1 MSTKTRKIISWSL
14 VAVVASLFLMSASMK
29 FKQDEATLNMAAA
42 YGIDATTYLLI
53 GIIEVASLVL
63 FIIPRT
69 GILGTLLL
77 ASYMGGAIVTHLEHH
92 EPVTMAV
99 MVQTLV
105 WITAFVRFP
114 ELKQR
119 LFLTTKPIES

>member
-53 GIIEVASLVL
+53 GII
-63 FIIPRT
+63 
-69 GILGTLLL
+69 
-77 ASYMGGAIVTHLEHH
+77 
-92 EPVTMAV
+92 
-99 MVQTLV
+99 
-105 WITAFVRFP
+105 
-114 ELKQR
+114 
-119 LFLTTKPIES
+119 